1 MICVRNEDKNK
12 EHLLQNDNIYDIMIV
27 IFKTK
32 EIFYVATQ

>member
-1 MICVRNEDKNK
+1 MICVGNEDKNK

-27 IFKTK
+27 ILKTK